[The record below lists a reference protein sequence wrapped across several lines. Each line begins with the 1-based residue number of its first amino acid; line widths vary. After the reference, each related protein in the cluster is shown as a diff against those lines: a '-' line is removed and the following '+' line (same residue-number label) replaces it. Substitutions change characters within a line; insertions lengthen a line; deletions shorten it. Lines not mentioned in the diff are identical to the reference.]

1 MRRRSPA
8 CRAGALLTKRLPRK
22 QPSLLSCRLLL
33 SPGSG
38 DVKMESSQGNAPCDK
53 TFCRRVRS
61 LARSL
66 DGSNWSLRSDLHR
79 RLPRYEGGPV
89 AAEARRRSKCKVQNG
104 ECSEGFVTRAV
115 TPFCIWNGAPGWDL
129 ARGLILRRDTLY
141 TLSYGSRE
149 NGAGTGIRIRIKTLA
164 TSRAAAY
171 TTPAENWRPRLD
183 SHQQPA
189 P

>member
-1 MRRRSPA
+1 MH
-8 CRAGALLTKRLPRK
+8 RAITALPRPRIAVYSSGAK
-22 QPSLLSCRLLL
+22 DGVGGRICAGVLLHVAQVLYWLSDSHENSLPLLSCRLLL

-66 DGSNWSLRSDLHR
+66 DGSNWSLRSDSHR
-79 RLPRYEGGPV
+79 RFPRYEGGPV
-89 AAEARRRSKCKVQNG
+89 AAEARRRSKCRVQNE

-129 ARGLILRRDTLY
+129 ASGLILRRDALY
-141 TLSYGSRE
+141 ILSYGS
-149 NGAGTGIRIRIKTLA
+149 
-164 TSRAAAY
+164 
-171 TTPAENWRPRLD
+171 
-183 SHQQPA
+183 
-189 P
+189 